1 MARARTLVRPFAAL
15 AGGSGE
21 AIYCALAAP
30 MREILPQLD
39 RWQEQGEEIALA
51 TLVDTHGPAPRPA
64 GARLG
69 LTRSGG
75 MTGSVS
81 GGCVETDVYQR
92 ALEVLDSGVPVVQDY
107 GIDDGTSVAVGLSC
121 GGRIDVMIE
130 PFRPDDAWRAV
141 REAVEAHRP
150 AALCIAIAPAEI
162 CGRRMGVLGGGKS
175 VGSIA
180 HELDAPVAEAA
191 DALLF
196 DDGRR
201 VLTLPYA
208 SGEARIFVESLPPQ
222 PRLFVAGATHTAIP
236 LCRMAKELGF
246 RVSVVD
252 PRTPFASEERFP
264 MVDEL
269 LLEWPHEVLE
279 RAALDAWCYVLTLTH
294 DLKFDIPALA
304 CALRSDARY
313 IGALGSRRT
322 HHRRKQQ
329 LLELGFDE
337 AALARIHTPI
347 GLDIGARSPE
357 EIALAILAEMIAV
370 KHGRDGRPLVERA
383 GPIHSDG

>member
-1 MARARTLVRPFAAL
+1 
-15 AGGSGE
+15 
-21 AIYCALAAP
+21 
-30 MREILPQLD
+30 MREILSQLD
-39 RWQEQGEEIALA
+39 QWQAEGEEIALA

-92 ALEVLDSGVPVVQDY
+92 ALEVLDRGEPLVQDY

-121 GGRIDVMIE
+121 GGRIDVLIE
-130 PFRPDDAWRAV
+130 PYCPGDAWTAV
-141 REAVEAHRP
+141 RKAVESQRP
-150 AALCIAIAPAEI
+150 AALCVGIAPTPIVGKRLA
-162 CGRRMGVLGGGKS
+162 VLEHGECIEG
-175 VGSIA
+175 IDPA
-180 HELDAPVAEAA
+180 LDAAVTETARGM
-191 DALLF
+191 LL
-196 DDGRR
+196 DGGRR
-201 VLTLPYA
+201 VLSLPYEG
-208 SGEARIFVESLPPQ
+208 GEARVFVESIPPQ

-246 RVSVVD
+246 RVSVLD
-252 PRTPFASEERFP
+252 PRTPFASVERFP
-264 MVDEL
+264 MADEL

-279 RAALDAWCYVLTLTH
+279 RSALDAWSYVLTLTH
-294 DLKFDIPALA
+294 DLKFDIPTLA
-304 CALRSDARY
+304 CALRSEARY

-322 HHRRKQQ
+322 HERRKQL
-329 LLELGFDE
+329 LLEEGFDE

-357 EIALAILAEMIAV
+357 EIALAILAEMVAV
-370 KHGRDGRPLVERA
+370 RHRRDGRPLVERA
-383 GPIHSDG
+383 GPIHVDR

>member
-1 MARARTLVRPFAAL
+1 
-15 AGGSGE
+15 
-21 AIYCALAAP
+21 
-30 MREILPQLD
+30 MREIFPQLD
-39 RWQEQGEEIALA
+39 QWTEQGEEIALA

-69 LTRSGG
+69 LTRGGG
-75 MTGSVS
+75 MSGSVS

-92 ALEVLDSGVPVVQDY
+92 ALEVLDSGKPVVQDY

-121 GGRIDVMIE
+121 GGRIDVLIE
-130 PFRPDDAWRAV
+130 PFRPDDAWSAV
-141 REAVEAHRP
+141 REAVESQEP
-150 AALCIAIAPAEI
+150 TALCIAIAPDGI
-162 CGRRMGVLGGGKS
+162 VGRRLAVLAGGRS
-175 VGSIA
+175 VGGIA
-180 HELDAPVAEAA
+180 PELDPAAIEAA
-191 DALLF
+191 SSLLL
-196 DDGRR
+196 DGGRR
-201 VLTLPYA
+201 VLTLPFEG
-208 SGEARIFVESLPPQ
+208 GEARVFVESLPPQ

-246 RVSVVD
+246 RVSVLD

-279 RAALDAWCYVLTLTH
+279 RSSLDAWSFVLTLTH
-294 DLKFDIPALA
+294 DLKFDIPTLA

-322 HHRRKQQ
+322 HERRKQR
-329 LLELGFDE
+329 LIEEGFDE
-337 AALARIHTPI
+337 AAIARIHTPI

-357 EIALAILAEMIAV
+357 EIALAILAEMVAV
-370 KHGRDGRPLVERA
+370 RHGRDGRPLVKRA